1 MQVGL
6 VCFRLF
12 GSNQLNQKLL
22 TTINASGK
30 LHMVTMVIMAK
41 IAYCVLIFRC
51 QQVSMTISSSGS
63 VSALSLLLRRI
74 LVSAEVKAPFLQ
86 YSNICITL
94 GDKYDRYLLHCFH
107 DILPL
112 VFINIMSYVHWTK
125 HVLLSYLAF
134 AVLLFCSFI

>member
-1 MQVGL
+1 M
-6 VCFRLF
+6 
-12 GSNQLNQKLL
+12 
-22 TTINASGK
+22 
-30 LHMVTMVIMAK
+30 
-41 IAYCVLIFRC
+41 
-51 QQVSMTISSSGS
+51 SMTISSSGS